1 MDELKGKAKKE
12 DEKEDAAIKQNI
24 KELETK
30 IDAELG
36 KDKNNMWWC
45 KGANVIDN
53 RRRTL
58 ASKDDATD

>member
-1 MDELKGKAKKE
+1 MKKEELKGKMK
-12 DEKEDAAIKQNI
+12 KEDAAKISQQI
-24 KELETK
+24 KELEGK